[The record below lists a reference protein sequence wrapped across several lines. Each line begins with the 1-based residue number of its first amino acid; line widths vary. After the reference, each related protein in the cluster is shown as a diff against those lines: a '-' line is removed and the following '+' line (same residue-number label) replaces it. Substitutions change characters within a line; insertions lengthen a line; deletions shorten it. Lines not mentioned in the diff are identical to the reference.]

1 MVNLKSLTINADFF
15 PAYNQNNIFQFLENM
30 KYLEK
35 LTIHYIDPRKKYQ
48 RDIIGKLIK
57 RGSMTKLKEFNIFCR
72 GYAEEF

>member
-57 RGSMTKLKEFNIFCR
+57 QGSLSKLKEYNILSDRYF
-72 GYAEEF
+72 E